1 MIPQR
6 VYWLGSLDEAT
17 ASLQRCIDAFLAA
30 ANRGRQSPTP
40 DVAALD
46 AIAHQLLVA
55 LRSGR
60 HLEFQLTDWPPW
72 FYFAFINIHSNV
84 RSGDYH
90 LLPCCVCGNWMHVK
104 SAARGRLT
112 ASTVDARRSV
122 DAKRNL
128 ASKTK
133 APSPAPA
140 GKLPTRP
147 SPPAI
152 ARTLSCDIGLS
163 RHGL

>member
-6 VYWLGSLDEAT
+6 VYWLGSLDEAR
-17 ASLQRCIDAFLAA
+17 APLQPCIDAFLAA
-30 ANRGRQSPTP
+30 ANRGRQSPTA
-40 DVAALD
+40 DVAGLD

-104 SAARGRLT
+104 SAARAKCNRL
-112 ASTVDARRSV
+112 DCRR
-122 DAKRNL
+122 AEERRRQ
-128 ASKTK
+128 TK
-133 APSPAPA
+133 SREQNE
-140 GKLPTRP
+140 GT
-147 SPPAI
+147 I
-152 ARTLSCDIGLS
+152 ARARG
-163 RHGL
+163 